1 MNRYR
6 KQIIYYLIVCC
17 ILLSTLSVRAAV
29 PKTEGAEVSGMITD
43 NKIPS
48 IKTAEWTTINLT
60 VIDGYGI
67 NWTRISTG
75 KYALVARY
83 LWPIIHPSWKNL
95 LGFSALR
102 FEPEIIDGNP
112 RGWST
117 KITPSAIA
125 TADQGKRYNLILE
138 VKTDDI
144 AVDYAVVVGVKV
156 TRVAPSGQD
165 IGVSYINIP
174 VKASSLNNLKMTSGY
189 TTKDT
194 SPRSHVNFDITLT
207 NLGYYRDMFN
217 LEFVD
222 KSGATII
229 ASQQVIALNPEETQN
244 VRIDVLTK
252 EQFFDIGTPNII
264 NIYATSSSDP
274 KPQLIGSFVVT
285 TKGFYFS
292 PLIGIVL
299 TPIILIIVLI
309 FLFWFFIKE
318 RRDIEQFGKPEKPW
332 KIPEEKTHLL
342 DLKQNDKKAYAQE
355 RQMMKDEYK
364 SALLWHR
371 DDRQAMKQKPIEEEP
386 VHKDTLIKKLSG
398 LLKKPE
404 KKSAPKKKPKKR
416 LPFLLKKSGEKT
428 KKEIAKT
435 IVPVEDTNK
444 EESIAK
450 IKKEQEKQLRKTK
463 R

>member
-1 MNRYR
+1 
-6 KQIIYYLIVCC
+6 
-17 ILLSTLSVRAAV
+17 LSTISVQAKI
-29 PKTEGAEVSGMITD
+29 PKTEGADVVGTISD
-43 NKIPS
+43 NSIPS
-48 IKTAEWTTINLT
+48 IKTSEWTTINLT

-67 NWTRISTG
+67 RWGMLMNNSYLSI
-75 KYALVARY
+75 LARY
-83 LWPIIHPSWKNL
+83 IWPIIHPSWRNL
-95 LGFSALR
+95 LGYSALR
-102 FEPEIIDGNP
+102 FEPEIIKGDP
-112 RGWST
+112 RGWYT
-117 KITPSAIA
+117 KITPSFISS
-125 TADQGKRYNLILE
+125 ADNGKHYLLKLE

-156 TRVAPSGQD
+156 TRVSPSGQD
-165 IGVSYINIP
+165 IGTSYINIP
-174 VKASSLNNLKMTSGY
+174 VKASSLNNLKMTSGF
-189 TTKDT
+189 TSKET

-229 ASQQVIALNPEETQN
+229 ASQQLIVLNPEETQN

-252 EQFFDIGTPNII
+252 EQFFDIGTPNLI

-274 KPQLIGSFVVT
+274 NPQLIGSFVVT

-309 FLFWFFIKE
+309 FLYWFFIKE
-318 RRDIEQFGKPEKPW
+318 RRDVEQFGKPEKPW

-342 DLKQNDKKAYAQE
+342 DLKQNDKKAYQQE

-364 SALLWHR
+364 SAMLWHR
-371 DDRQAMKQKPIEEEP
+371 DNRQTMKQKSIEEEP
-386 VHKDTLIKKLSG
+386 TQKDTLSKKLSA

-404 KKSAPKKKPKKR
+404 KKSNQKKKPKKK
-416 LPFLLKKSGEKT
+416 LPFLLKKSA
-428 KKEIAKT
+428 KKPKEEIAKP
-435 IVPVEDTNK
+435 IVPVEDTRK
-444 EESIAK
+444 EETIAK
-450 IKKEQEKQLRKTK
+450 IKREQERQLRKIN